1 MDLSIVVTVYN
12 HKDIVSDL
20 VQAIAD
26 QVRERDLR
34 FEIILVDDCSQDGSA
49 DVIEKLAEQLDFVKG
64 IVLFSNA
71 GQHRAMTAGIDAA
84 SGDQVLIM
92 DGDFE
97 NPVTAIIP
105 LYEKITTE
113 DLDIVCAVAN
123 NRQSL
128 SREITSAL
136 FYFTL
141 KNVFRVDIIRNQLMM
156 RIMTGEFVRKF
167 RRYNERVRTI
177 AGLTTTIG
185 GRTGTVETT
194 LGKRHSGTS
203 NYNFLSRADLYLD
216 VILGLTSNPLKALLY
231 AGLATLVATGLA
243 SIFYLYRYFD
253 TGVLPGFTTLILSI
267 FFFGSANMI
276 SIALV
281 ARYLAIIYTEVRE
294 RPMYLVRDKYNFP
307 ETS

>member
-12 HKDIVSDL
+12 HEDIVSEL
-20 VQAIAD
+20 VAAIEE
-26 QVRERDLR
+26 QLRGRDLQ

-49 DVIEKLAEQLDFVKG
+49 DEIGRLAERFDFVKG
-64 IVLFSNA
+64 IVLFSNT
-71 GQHRAMTAGIDAA
+71 GQHRAMTAGIDSA
-84 SGDQVLIM
+84 SGAYVLIM

-97 NPVTAIIP
+97 NPVTTIVP
-105 LYEKITTE
+105 LYEKIIKE

-128 SREITSAL
+128 SREMTSAL

-156 RIMTGEFVRKF
+156 RIMSGEFVRKF

-177 AGLTTTIG
+177 AGMTTQIG

-194 LGKRHSGTS
+194 LAKRHSGVS
-203 NYNFLSRADLYLD
+203 SYNFLSRADLYLD
-216 VILGLTSNPLKALLY
+216 VILGLTNNPLKALLY
-231 AGLATLVATGLA
+231 VGLASLLTTGLA
-243 SIFYLYRYFD
+243 SLVYLYQYFA
-253 TGVLPGFTTLILSI
+253 TGTLPGFMTLILSI

-281 ARYLAIIYTEVRE
+281 ARYLAIIYMEVRE
-294 RPMYLVRDKYNFP
+294 RPMYLIRDKYNFP
-307 ETS
+307 ETP